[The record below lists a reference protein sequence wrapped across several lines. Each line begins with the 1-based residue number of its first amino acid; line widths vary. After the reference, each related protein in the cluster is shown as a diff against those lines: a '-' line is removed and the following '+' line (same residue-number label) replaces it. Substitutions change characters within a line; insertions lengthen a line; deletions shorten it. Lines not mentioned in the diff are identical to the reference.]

1 MNNFTPQEI
10 VALFVEILNRRQH
23 IQIAQER
30 IEEAFSSLSGHQQV
44 YLSPQ
49 FGAYLSV
56 FLRQEKHLQIIQRKI
71 EKLLDG
77 ASRTMAR

>member
-1 MNNFTPQEI
+1 MNDFTPQQI
-10 VALFVEILNRRQH
+10 VVLFVEILNRRQH
-23 IQIAQER
+23 IQIAQEK
-30 IEEAFSSLSGHQQV
+30 IEEAFSSLPGAQQA

-71 EKLLDG
+71 EKLLNG
-77 ASRTMAR
+77 ASPTMVR